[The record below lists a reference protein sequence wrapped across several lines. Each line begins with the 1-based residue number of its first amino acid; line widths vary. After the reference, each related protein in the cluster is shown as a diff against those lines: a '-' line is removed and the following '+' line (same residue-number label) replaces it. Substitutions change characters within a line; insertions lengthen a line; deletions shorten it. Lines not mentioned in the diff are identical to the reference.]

1 MGSEDF
7 ERRTRRER
15 FGERE
20 RERNGD
26 LRDENGEWERIR
38 GLGAKKFAESR
49 GSCWKGQYQSQRRR
63 FIISYEK

>member
-20 RERNGD
+20 MG
-26 LRDENGEWERIR
+26 LRDENGEWEQIR
-38 GLGAKKFAESR
+38 GLGAKIFAESR
-49 GSCWKGQYQSQRRR
+49 GSGWKGQYQS
-63 FIISYEK
+63 